1 MTVSLNTTD
10 MFLIADCFP
19 NLKLLEL
26 NNCYNLSEEG
36 IAHVLRKCSNIRH
49 LNLENCIGLKLSE
62 INFEVPE
69 LRVLNLSYTRVDDE
83 SLYVISKSCRGLLK
97 LVLNNCCD
105 VTEKG
110 VKHVAKNC
118 KKLREI
124 SLRGCYRVDADVV
137 GSIVS
142 SRPSLRKI
150 TAPPSL

>member
-118 KKLREI
+118 TKLREI

-150 TAPPSL
+150 TAPPLL